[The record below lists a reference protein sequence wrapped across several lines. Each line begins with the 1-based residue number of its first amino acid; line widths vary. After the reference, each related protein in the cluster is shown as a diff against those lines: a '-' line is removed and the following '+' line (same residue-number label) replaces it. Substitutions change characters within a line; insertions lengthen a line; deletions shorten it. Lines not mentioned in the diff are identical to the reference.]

1 MHRLMI
7 QSKVVDDVEHKS
19 ELFETQF
26 VFDDTGQNIGI
37 LELPAPQTPPG
48 TS

>member
-7 QSKVVDDVEHKS
+7 QSKVANSDEKP

-26 VFDDTGQNIGI
+26 VFDDTGSNIGI
-37 LELPAPQTPPG
+37 LIDPKSDGPVPPG
-48 TS
+48 Q